1 MVGLL
6 GYSSNHEV
14 VPVFITAT
22 NSVCACVRVCGHVS
36 FFPVCVSA
44 CLSTPVYLSSSSHVC
59 VYVCLSTCMS
69 LSLCL
74 PVFLSLFLWCVCVC
88 VSVCLYVCL
97 FACLFICLS
106 VPFFRCILT
115 YFLEVESLGQ
125 IQRRGSQI
133 PFHESLTIHHPT
145 PQPHACLLYSLANR
159 CAAEHFNLCNMTGEN
174 NISESF
180 PSVCL

>member
-1 MVGLL
+1 MC
-6 GYSSNHEV
+6 
-14 VPVFITAT
+14 
-22 NSVCACVRVCGHVS
+22 VC
-36 FFPVCVSA
+36 
-44 CLSTPVYLSSSSHVC
+44 VC
-59 VYVCLSTCMS
+59 VYTSLSFPCVCLSVYPCLSLILLPCMCICLSLYLYVS
-69 LSLCL
+69 LSVC
-74 PVFLSLFLWCVCVC
+74 LSLFLWCVCVC

-97 FACLFICLS
+97 FVCLFFCLS

-133 PFHESLTIHHPT
+133 PFHESLTIHHPS